1 MTAHRGAG
9 PEARAVNGVR
19 SLWHTRALSP
29 VPSRAPTRASA
40 ALGLGLLCSG
50 MAGIVNQVVWQRG
63 LKVFLGG
70 SETWSSMT
78 VVLVFLLGLGAG
90 SALAAGWAARS
101 KNPMRALAGL
111 ELGLVLINALVAVL
125 LALDLTGT
133 VYAVQRVAVAAGVP
147 LRVLYAV
154 GAALVLLPPTL
165 LMGATMPVA
174 SEAVQRQLGAT
185 DRRLVPALF
194 FINTLGAAGGALA
207 ASLWLLPW
215 HGQAAAL
222 SGAVVLNLIAALT
235 IGLLGRCPT
244 VSGVPGGVLDVPGD
258 VLGGRYLP
266 FYFWDK
272 SKKVNTVP
280 FRLEEWLGFA
290 LGFLS
295 LGYEMLLLRALTLS
309 HGPLPSTFA
318 AGLCAFL
325 VAWSLGVAVASRYRR
340 GLFAPALI
348 TALLTAALPAALP
361 WGKPLGGLSIYLGAA
376 FMALPVLGF
385 GLMYGVL
392 VSRRAESWGHDVG
405 RYAALNTVGS
415 CLGVLFFTMAG
426 YEAPLGLAA
435 GAIGLGLAGVGLL
448 ELWGGRTDLDPRR
461 WTRVTAGACALG
473 AVAALIYGWSLPHTD
488 RADSRVYWGRDGVV
502 AIQRDGDLF
511 IDGLWH
517 SRLTVGEGH
526 VGRPYTWTMAAAAAL
541 AHPSPSPRRA
551 LVVGAGVGV
560 SGVTLAGIQ
569 GLEVDG
575 YEINRTL
582 RRVLQALPDMTLGA
596 LHHKSLRWIWQDAR
610 TGLAL
615 DETSYDIIL
624 SAPLHLRQAGS
635 SQLLSQEYLRLVKS
649 RLNPGGVLAVYSH
662 EGNAAQALLV
672 QRTLADAFRH
682 RTTWMD
688 GMITVASD
696 RPIRMDRALLRERMK
711 RQDTLYRQMRT
722 LDQSLRDGGEDG
734 LFAMWDGPDS
744 GKGEVANL
752 PITDD
757 WPLLE
762 YPAVARALVTPVKP
776 AR

>member
-1 MTAHRGAG
+1 
-9 PEARAVNGVR
+9 
-19 SLWHTRALSP
+19 
-29 VPSRAPTRASA
+29 
-40 ALGLGLLCSG
+40 

-90 SALAAGWAARS
+90 SALAAGWAARL

-111 ELGLVLINALVAVL
+111 EVALVLVNALVAVL
-125 LALDLTGT
+125 LALELTGT

-147 LRVLYAV
+147 LRALYAV

-174 SEAVQRQLGAT
+174 SEAAQRQLGAT

-222 SGAVVLNLIAALT
+222 GGAVALNLLAALILGILGHSPAVSPIP
-235 IGLLGRCPT
+235 IGRNS
-244 VSGVPGGVLDVPGD
+244 V
-258 VLGGRYLP
+258 
-266 FYFWDK
+266 FKFWGK
-272 SKKVNTVP
+272 TKKLNCDL

-295 LGYEMLLLRALTLS
+295 LGYEMLLLRALALS

-325 VAWSLGVAVASRYRR
+325 VAWSVGVASASRMRK
-340 GLFAPALI
+340 GLFAPAMI
-348 TALLTAALPAALP
+348 TAVFTAALPAALP
-361 WGKPLGGLSIYLGAA
+361 WGKPLGLISIYYGAA
-376 FMALPVLGF
+376 IMALPVLGF
-385 GLMYGVL
+385 GLLYGVL
-392 VSRRAESWGHDVG
+392 VSRRAEAWGHDVG

-415 CLGVLFFTMAG
+415 CLGVLFFTLAG

-448 ELWGGRTDLDPRR
+448 ELWGGRTALDPRR
-461 WTRVTAGACALG
+461 WTRLTAAGCALG
-473 AVAALIYGWSLPHTD
+473 AAAALIYGWSLPHTD

-502 AIQRDGDLF
+502 TIQRDGDLF

-517 SRLTVGEGH
+517 SRLTRGEAH
-526 VGRPYTWTMAAAAAL
+526 VGRPYTWTMAAAAVL

-560 SGVTLAGIQ
+560 SGVTLAGVN
-569 GLEVDG
+569 GLKVDG

-582 RRVLQALPDMTLGA
+582 RRVLQAMPDLTLDA
-596 LHHKSLRWIWQDAR
+596 LNHKSLRWIWQDAR

-615 DETSYDIIL
+615 DETRYDIIL

-635 SQLLSQEYLRLVKS
+635 SQLLSREYLRLVKS
-649 RLNPGGVLAVYSH
+649 RLEPGGVLAVYSH
-662 EGNAAQALLV
+662 EGLPAQALLV

-696 RPIRMDRALLRERMK
+696 RPIRMDQALLERRMK
-711 RQDTLYRQMRT
+711 REDTLYRQMR
-722 LDQSLRDGGEDG
+722 SLNKGMTMRGEDG
-734 LFAMWDGPDS
+734 VFSMWDGPDS
-744 GKGEVANL
+744 GSGEVANIS
-752 PITDD
+752 ITDD

-762 YPAVARALVTPVKP
+762 YPDVARALVRPVK
-776 AR
+776 R